1 MSSVGAKIRWCDG
14 KILHPSIYWK
24 SPSKRRLPRLLIE
37 DRALEVGVLIYVEE
51 PWIVFRE
58 TNQKAEDIDSLGAI
72 ELEVYQGKFNL
83 LPEKFKRQDTY
94 QWMAKKNNA
103 LLLWGMKDHY
113 FVKAAGRES

>member
-72 ELEVYQGKFNL
+72 ELEVYQSKFNL
-83 LPEKFKRQDTY
+83 LAKKFKPQKTY
-94 QWMAKKNNA
+94 PWVAKKKQCTTA
-103 LLLWGMKDHY
+103 LGNE
-113 FVKAAGRES
+113 RS